1 MTDQSDNPN
10 IINRPGDYNLKT
22 VKILSYR
29 KNDSEGQLYEYD
41 IKPIVVTI
49 ELTEDIFNGFM
60 SGNIIVKD
68 SQDIRSVLPITGLEK
83 LELSFNTPGMP
94 GINAEREVGHPFHIY
109 KISGV
114 QVDPTNPRAQFYNL
128 QFCSKEM
135 FYNSFN
141 RVSQAYAGPIE
152 ESVEKI
158 IRDRDGLNS
167 KKLFLFEPTKTNTKF
182 VIPNRKPLNAI
193 SLMSERSISGSYN
206 NAGYLFYE
214 TPTGFH
220 FRSIES
226 MLALGGSVARPA
238 IFKYN
243 YQIANA
249 QDQDVETDLKSV
261 LGYHFERPA
270 NTLFNLNEGMYA
282 NKLITHD
289 SFNKT
294 IEETDFDYISSF
306 GKYFHT
312 EHDDGL
318 KSNEK
323 SLLPYSKFDGQPF
336 DLSQKANAKLMT
348 TTNTSKIHDNYE
360 IVRPKNYLQARLS
373 QRLALRNVNLNLQVY
388 GNSLITAG
396 CIINFEMPS
405 MKPLGENELPKQNPY
420 WSGRYLV
427 MGVKHVI
434 STESESYEMSLKC
447 MKDAVRTSY
456 EIETEDVSVTER
468 EYEQSVLNIYEAD
481 SDYLQDDLLGDL

>member
-1 MTDQSDNPN
+1 MSNQSNNPN
-10 IINRPGDYNLKT
+10 IIHRPGDYNLKT

-29 KNDSEGQLYEYD
+29 KNDSEGRLYEYN

-60 SGNIIVKD
+60 SGNIIIKD

-94 GINAEREVGHPFHIY
+94 GVNAIQDSGHPFHIY
-109 KISGV
+109 KIEGV
-114 QVDPTNPRAQFYNL
+114 KVDPTNPRAQFYNL

-141 RVSQAYAGPIE
+141 RVSQAYSGPIE

-193 SLMSERSISGSYN
+193 NLMSERSISGSYN

-214 TPTGFH
+214 TPSGFH

-243 YQIANA
+243 YQISNA
-249 QDQDVETDLKSV
+249 QDQDVEKGLKSV

-294 IEETDFDYISSF
+294 IEETNFDYISSF
-306 GKYFHT
+306 G
-312 EHDDGL
+312 
-318 KSNEK
+318 
-323 SLLPYSKFDGQPF
+323 
-336 DLSQKANAKLMT
+336 
-348 TTNTSKIHDNYE
+348 
-360 IVRPKNYLQARLS
+360 
-373 QRLALRNVNLNLQVY
+373 
-388 GNSLITAG
+388 
-396 CIINFEMPS
+396 
-405 MKPLGENELPKQNPY
+405 
-420 WSGRYLV
+420 
-427 MGVKHVI
+427 
-434 STESESYEMSLKC
+434 
-447 MKDAVRTSY
+447 
-456 EIETEDVSVTER
+456 
-468 EYEQSVLNIYEAD
+468 
-481 SDYLQDDLLGDL
+481 

>member
-167 KKLFLFEPTKTNTKF
+167 KKLFSVWAYKNKHQVCNTK
-182 VIPNRKPLNAI
+182 
-193 SLMSERSISGSYN
+193 
-206 NAGYLFYE
+206 
-214 TPTGFH
+214 
-220 FRSIES
+220 
-226 MLALGGSVARPA
+226 
-238 IFKYN
+238 
-243 YQIANA
+243 
-249 QDQDVETDLKSV
+249 
-261 LGYHFERPA
+261 
-270 NTLFNLNEGMYA
+270 
-282 NKLITHD
+282 
-289 SFNKT
+289 
-294 IEETDFDYISSF
+294 
-306 GKYFHT
+306 
-312 EHDDGL
+312 
-318 KSNEK
+318 
-323 SLLPYSKFDGQPF
+323 
-336 DLSQKANAKLMT
+336 
-348 TTNTSKIHDNYE
+348 
-360 IVRPKNYLQARLS
+360 
-373 QRLALRNVNLNLQVY
+373 
-388 GNSLITAG
+388 
-396 CIINFEMPS
+396 
-405 MKPLGENELPKQNPY
+405 
-420 WSGRYLV
+420 
-427 MGVKHVI
+427 
-434 STESESYEMSLKC
+434 
-447 MKDAVRTSY
+447 
-456 EIETEDVSVTER
+456 
-468 EYEQSVLNIYEAD
+468 
-481 SDYLQDDLLGDL
+481 

>member
-1 MTDQSDNPN
+1 MSDQSNNPN
-10 IINRPGDYNLKT
+10 IIHRPGDYNLKT

-29 KNDSEGQLYEYD
+29 KNDSEGRLYEYN

-60 SGNIIVKD
+60 SGNIIIKD

-94 GINAEREVGHPFHIY
+94 GVNAIQDSGHPFHIY
-109 KISGV
+109 KIEGV
-114 QVDPTNPRAQFYNL
+114 KVDPTNPRAQFYNL

-141 RVSQAYAGPIE
+141 RVSQAYSGPIE

-193 SLMSERSISGSYN
+193 NLMSERSISGSYN

-214 TPTGFH
+214 TPSGFH

-243 YQIANA
+243 YQISNA
-249 QDQDVETDLKSV
+249 QDQDVEKGLSETMDWYVKSV
-261 LGYHFERPA
+261 L
-270 NTLFNLNEGMYA
+270 
-282 NKLITHD
+282 
-289 SFNKT
+289 
-294 IEETDFDYISSF
+294 
-306 GKYFHT
+306 
-312 EHDDGL
+312 
-318 KSNEK
+318 
-323 SLLPYSKFDGQPF
+323 
-336 DLSQKANAKLMT
+336 
-348 TTNTSKIHDNYE
+348 
-360 IVRPKNYLQARLS
+360 
-373 QRLALRNVNLNLQVY
+373 
-388 GNSLITAG
+388 
-396 CIINFEMPS
+396 
-405 MKPLGENELPKQNPY
+405 
-420 WSGRYLV
+420 
-427 MGVKHVI
+427 
-434 STESESYEMSLKC
+434 
-447 MKDAVRTSY
+447 
-456 EIETEDVSVTER
+456 
-468 EYEQSVLNIYEAD
+468 
-481 SDYLQDDLLGDL
+481 